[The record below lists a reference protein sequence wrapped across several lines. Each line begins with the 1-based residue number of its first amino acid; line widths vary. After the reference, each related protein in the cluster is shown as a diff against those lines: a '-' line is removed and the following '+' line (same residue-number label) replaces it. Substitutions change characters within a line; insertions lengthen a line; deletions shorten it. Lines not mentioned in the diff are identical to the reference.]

1 MSVSDPFLKR
11 PLLTLVVSVLIV
23 LAGLV
28 SLSGLEIENLPPI
41 APTRVSVS
49 ASYPGASAEVVEQG
63 VTDLLERQLNRLER
77 LDTLTSTSTA
87 NGASV
92 SLRFRSGSGAQRQTK
107 LTQSRPAAPLGAGG

>member
-11 PLLTLVVSVLIV
+11 PLLTLVVSMLIV

-49 ASYPGASAEVVEQG
+49 ATYPGASAEVVEQG
-63 VTDLLERQLNRLER
+63 TLHGVHVRTRRPRLAGLR
-77 LDTLTSTSTA
+77 RTRRRRSSTSRK
-87 NGASV
+87 S
-92 SLRFRSGSGAQRQTK
+92 S
-107 LTQSRPAAPLGAGG
+107 